1 MQDIAGR
8 SLLRLRRKRW
18 TAFGNTR
25 RHGAHPVAPHDPA
38 LYLQQMSI
46 RSSVVSGSTAT
57 AASRSAF
64 NANSRSEHRRIRSTT
79 VLCVRRDSSVV
90 MAADGQ
96 VTLGESVIKH
106 SARKIRRLYQDK
118 ILAGFAGSTADAFSL
133 FSRFEAKLEQYA
145 GNLGR
150 SAVELAKDWRTD
162 KMLRNLE
169 ALLVVADLQQ
179 TFLISGSGDVIEPD
193 EGIAAIGSGGSF
205 ALAAAR
211 ALVENSDLPAR
222 AIAEKSLRIAG
233 QICIY
238 TNDHITIEELHG

>member
-1 MQDIAGR
+1 MSDTYLHPGFAPDALG
-8 SLLRLRRKRW
+8 SSVSSRRK
-18 TAFGNTR
+18 T
-25 RHGAHPVAPHDPA
+25 
-38 LYLQQMSI
+38 
-46 RSSVVSGSTAT
+46 SSQ
-57 AASRSAF
+57 RP
-64 NANSRSEHRRIRSTT
+64 RIRSTT
-79 VLCVRRDSSVV
+79 VLCVRRNGRVV

-106 SARKIRRLYQDK
+106 SARKIRRLYQEK
-118 ILAGFAGSTADAFSL
+118 VLAGFAGSTADAFSL

-179 TFLISGSGDVIEPD
+179 TYLISGAGDVIEPD
-193 EGIAAIGSGGSF
+193 EGVIAIGSGGSF
-205 ALAAAR
+205 ALASAR
-211 ALVENSDLPAR
+211 ALMQNTELSAR
-222 AIAEKSLRIAG
+222 EIAEKSLRIAG

-238 TNDHITIEELHG
+238 TNDQITIEEL